1 MQLQSLSRAWSG
13 WVWPGR
19 GLGKRKPCAKL
30 QSRRERE
37 MFTTLGRHINLRMKS
52 CAFLHSLSPLRLHA
66 RDGLSEITAC
76 LVVTVIYS
84 AHTVICAREHKSHY
98 WKMFELIL
106 RNYSTSAIL
115 QYFHLPFLPFL
126 QLLLPVFTAL
136 LFSTLH
142 FTFHFTKSP
151 RKKCKIIEIS
161 IKANCASLTRSHP
174 H

>member
-1 MQLQSLSRAWSG
+1 
-13 WVWPGR
+13 
-19 GLGKRKPCAKL
+19 
-30 QSRRERE
+30 

-98 WKMFELIL
+98 WKIFELIL
-106 RNYSTSAIL
+106 RNYSTSAIFHL

-126 QLLLPVFTAL
+126 LLLLRVFTAL
-136 LFSTLH
+136 LIFYTSLH
-142 FTFHFTKSP
+142 KSP
-151 RKKCKIIEIS
+151 QKNSRKIIEIS

>member
-1 MQLQSLSRAWSG
+1 MQLQSLSRAGPGLAGSG
-13 WVWPGR
+13 LVGA
-19 GLGKRKPCAKL
+19 LAKE
-30 QSRRERE
+30 SRVPSYRVGERERE

-98 WKMFELIL
+98 WKIFELIL
-106 RNYSTSAIL
+106 RNYSTSAIFHL

-126 QLLLPVFTAL
+126 LLLLRVFTAL
-136 LFSTLH
+136 LFTTLH
-142 FTFHFTKSP
+142 FTFHFTKSQ
-151 RKKCKIIEIS
+151 RKKS
-161 IKANCASLTRSHP
+161 IK
-174 H
+174 